1 MLNIEGT
8 ARFVSDLHLQAG
20 QPEIAARFVAF
31 LEDTAAAGI
40 DALFILGDLFE
51 YWLGD
56 DELSDPFN
64 ARIGARLHTLLAH
77 GTRIYFLPGNRDFLV
92 GARFAAASGMEL
104 LGNSIKVGVG
114 GTATLLMH
122 GDTLCTDDVAYQD
135 FRRRVRATQWQERFL
150 ARPLQDRRAEAEALR
165 RRSAEAMRGKTAEI
179 MDVNPVA
186 VRTALEE
193 SGCARLIHGHTHRP
207 GRETIALAGGRA
219 ERWVLSDWA
228 AGRGDALELD
238 GEGIR
243 RLSWATLPARAITR
257 SPA

>member
-31 LEDTAAAGI
+31 LEDTAAAGT

-64 ARIGARLHTLLAH
+64 ARIGAKLHALSAR

-92 GARFAAASGMEL
+92 GPKFAATSGMEL
-104 LGNSIKVGVG
+104 LGEPLRVDVG
-114 GTATLLMH
+114 GTAILLMH

-135 FRRRVRATQWQERFL
+135 FRHRVRAQQWQAQFL
-150 ARPLQDRRAEAEALR
+150 ARPIQDRRAEAEALR
-165 RRSAEAMRGKTAEI
+165 QRSTEAMRGKTAGV
-179 MDVNPVA
+179 MDVNPLA

-207 GRETIALAGGRA
+207 DCETISLTSGRA

-228 AGRGDALELD
+228 TGRGDALELD

-243 RLSWATLPARAITR
+243 RLSWATLPAHAIT
-257 SPA
+257 